1 MLVVASSIK
10 RSLIH
15 ACIHTI
21 VFVFILG
28 NPSPSWQGSRIRK
41 CHSSPATRELPL
53 AASPQWVLT
62 CYQCPLHQNYWTR
75 YKDRGR
81 GRENKLEG
89 ERRKERNRRKHTY
102 YITGIRTFVAGSRR
116 MRRERMLGRFA
127 NLRHVCSWLQCR
139 IFMKVVHH
147 FTKCILGNARSLLV
161 FALSPHFLAQFDS
174 IGHQLRGLD
183 KAGVDHLIFIHIY
196 IYI

>member
-62 CYQCPLHQNYWTR
+62 CYQCPLYRMSEANAPWAHARPLCKPPTR
-75 YKDRGR
+75 
-81 GRENKLEG
+81 
-89 ERRKERNRRKHTY
+89 
-102 YITGIRTFVAGSRR
+102 V
-116 MRRERMLGRFA
+116 
-127 NLRHVCSWLQCR
+127 
-139 IFMKVVHH
+139 
-147 FTKCILGNARSLLV
+147 
-161 FALSPHFLAQFDS
+161 FLAAVPHIHESGPSFYQMYPWQCS
-174 IGHQLRGLD
+174 IPACLRTVSTFSRSIWFHRPSAAWAWQSRGWSPD
-183 KAGVDHLIFIHIY
+183 IHIY